1 MTTNAPM
8 GGHPR
13 RPMPRAGVAAVGAL
27 ALMAVAPAGA
37 SAQQAENGGASVPP
51 ASAVTAPTADR
62 SSAEL
67 RVRDSALRGEL
78 VSIRGRLSSEA
89 AGSTAVIEARTA
101 DGWTT
106 IARAPTGEDGRF
118 SVSWR
123 PPEAGSFRLRVR
135 PLGEAQAA
143 AAGRSANAD
152 VQVFR
157 PGLASWYGP
166 GFYGRRTAC
175 GQTITGSILGVAHK
189 TLPCGTK
196 VTFRYG
202 GRTVDVRVID
212 RGPFVGNRE
221 WDLTPA
227 VKRGLGFGSTG
238 TVYTTR

>member
-1 MTTNAPM
+1 MTTNAPK

-13 RPMPRAGVAAVGAL
+13 RPVPRAAAL
-27 ALMAVAPAGA
+27 ALGALTLMAAAPATAG
-37 SAQQAENGGASVPP
+37 AQQAESGGASVPP
-51 ASAVTAPTADR
+51 ASAVTAPKTDR

-67 RVRDSALRGEL
+67 HVRESALRGDL

-89 AGSTAVIEARTA
+89 AGSTAVVEARTDDA
-101 DGWTT
+101 WTT
-106 IARAPTGEDGRF
+106 IARTSTDADGRF

-135 PLGEAQAA
+135 PIGEAQAA

-202 GRTVDVRVID
+202 GRTVNARVID